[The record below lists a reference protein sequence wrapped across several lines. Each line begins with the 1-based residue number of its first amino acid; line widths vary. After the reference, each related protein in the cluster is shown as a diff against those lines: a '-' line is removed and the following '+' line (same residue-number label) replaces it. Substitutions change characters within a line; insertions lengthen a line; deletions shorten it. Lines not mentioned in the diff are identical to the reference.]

1 MSELTDMNSGQN
13 ADHSTI
19 LETMHK
25 QSSNANIRQHINS
38 TSSSSSIK
46 ESSSSSSSLSQKVMT
61 FVQLKTKFP
70 LCFFFFCLC
79 YQVLNSSSTSSTTKS
94 STTTSRVAK
103 SSTQRQILSSSS
115 SSSKAIAIQRD
126 LSDMKNSMSEMSTLT
141 LENSG
146 SPLYKR

>member
-70 LCFFFFCLC
+70 LCFFVCLC